1 MTLLQSLGEGGPE
14 GRETSHK
21 YSGAWLCGELSLGP
35 SCLER
40 TPMLG
45 VSAPGQREGVRE
57 RERERVRI
65 LTPFQPHLGLAET
78 IPGALLSSHMCC
90 RIYLRD

>member
-40 TPMLG
+40 TPM
-45 VSAPGQREGVRE
+45 REGV